1 MATSLDDVWAWP
13 EEPCEKH
20 NYINWRVEG
29 TEGFAE
35 ENLAGISGLRN
46 SAAVP

>member
-35 ENLAGISGLRN
+35 GEFGWHKRARN